1 MGKFIDLTGQ
11 RFGRLTVLS
20 RAEDYVSPKGKHVI
34 RWLCR
39 CDCGAI
45 TSVAGQNLTKKNGS
59 TKSCGCLTGK
69 SKIEENLVGMQFTYL
84 TVKKKIDGIGKK
96 YLCHCK
102 CGKNVIVKACYL
114 KSGETKSCGCYSRD
128 RISKTMIDIHSK
140 KYNNYEL
147 HDDYAVIK
155 TSQNNS
161 VLIDLD
167 DVEKCKKIRWQVDIS
182 TMYVRGWDYS
192 VSPPRKDFLHRFLLN
207 VKDHD
212 VVVDHI
218 NGNRLDNRKSN
229 LRTCT
234 QAENTRNV
242 GKKKCNGKSSY
253 PGVTYYGW
261 KAQITL
267 DGKTINLGY
276 FNTEKEAIQA
286 RITAE
291 EKYHGEFGYYN
302 SRIRPKENKEEIA

>member
-20 RAEDYVSPKGKHVI
+20 RTEDYISPKGRHII
-34 RWLCR
+34 RWLCK

-45 TSVAGQNLTKKNGS
+45 TSVTGQNLTKKNGS

-69 SKIEENLVGMQFTYL
+69 SKIEEDLVGMQFTYL

-102 CGKNVIVKACYL
+102 CGKDVIVKACYL

-147 HDDYAVIK
+147 YDDYAIIK
-155 TSQNNS
+155 TSQNKNIM
-161 VLIDLD
+161 IDVN
-167 DVEKCKKIRWQVDIS
+167 DVERCKRIRWQVDVS
-182 TMYVRGWDYS
+182 TMYVRGWDYN
-192 VSPPRKDFLHRFLLN
+192 VSPPKKYYLHRFLLN
-207 VKDHD
+207 VEDGNI
-212 VVVDHI
+212 VVDHI
-218 NGNRLDNRKSN
+218 NGNRLDNRKNN

-234 QAENTRNV
+234 QAENSRNSN
-242 GKKKCNGKSSY
+242 KKTNGY

-261 KAQITL
+261 VAKITIN
-267 DGKTINLGY
+267 GKTINLGS
-276 FNTEKEAIQA
+276 FDTEEEAIQA
-286 RITAE
+286 RIEAE
-291 EKYHGEFGYYN
+291 NKYHGEFGYYN
-302 SRIRPKENKEEIA
+302 SRIKNKEESA